1 MPTVPIKPPAFGDV
15 RTREALLDSDPG
27 SPVIK
32 NTGLFDVT
40 HHTAL
45 TVPCGETD
53 GAPVGLMFVGK
64 RFDDAALLRL
74 GYACEQYDGT

>member
-1 MPTVPIKPPAFGDV
+1 
-15 RTREALLDSDPG
+15 
-27 SPVIK
+27 
-32 NTGLFDVT
+32 VT